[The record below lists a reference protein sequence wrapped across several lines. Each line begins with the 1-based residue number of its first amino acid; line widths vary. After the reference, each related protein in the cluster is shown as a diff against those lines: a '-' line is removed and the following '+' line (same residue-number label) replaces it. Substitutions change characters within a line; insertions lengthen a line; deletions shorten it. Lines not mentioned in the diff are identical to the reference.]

1 MATGH
6 LRKRTNKNGS
16 VSYQLTAEGD
26 RDPLSGKRERKYK
39 TVTGTKKQ
47 AEAELRKMISELE
60 AGNISTPSAMKLAAW
75 MDTWLN
81 TYLPNIEQTTKDD
94 YEAKINLYIKSAL
107 GHIPLKS
114 IKNEDIQ
121 IWVNNLKDKG
131 VAPNYKG
138 LGAKT
143 IRNAY
148 NLLNPALE
156 KAVVLGMIPRNPCVG
171 TTLPKMQKYQAQ
183 VYTMADVQKAL
194 SVADD
199 LSTYLMILLGAYV
212 GLRRGEM
219 AALQWENI
227 DLVNQ
232 TITISQNRVHTK
244 VGVIQKSPKTQAG
257 KRTITIGQFEVGALR
272 DAKNVYDDAVRN
284 NPGFKDLG
292 YVLFQENGDPFH
304 PDSLTQKWERFIA
317 KYHLSHI
324 RLHDL
329 RHSNA
334 TAMIAAG
341 VNAKVVQSL
350 LGHADVS
357 VTLNTYTH
365 VLPEM
370 DKDAAEKLNRAMLS
384 TGQPIK
390 RPPLII

>member
-6 LRKRTNKNGS
+6 LRKRINKNGS
-16 VSYQLTAEGD
+16 VSYQLTAEGE
-26 RDPLSGKRERKYK
+26 RDTFSGKRERKYK

-47 AEAELRKMISELE
+47 AEAELRKMISDLE
-60 AGNISTPSAMKLAAW
+60 SGNVSAPSAIKLAVW

-81 TYLPNIEQTTKDD
+81 SYLPDIEQTTRDD
-94 YEAKINLYIKSAL
+94 YEDKINLYIKPAL
-107 GHIPLKS
+107 GHLPLKS

-121 IWVNNLKDKG
+121 TWINNLKNKG
-131 VAPNYKG
+131 VHPNYKG
-138 LGAKT
+138 LGPKT
-143 IRNAY
+143 IRNVY

-156 KAVVLGMIPRNPCVG
+156 KAVVSGKIPRNPCIG
-171 TTLPKMQKYQAQ
+171 TKLPKMQKYQAQ

-219 AALQWENI
+219 AALQWKNV

-232 TITISQNRVHTK
+232 MITISQNRVHTK
-244 VGVIQKSPKTQAG
+244 NGVIQKSPKTQAG
-257 KRTITIGQFEVGALR
+257 NRNIAIGQFEASALR

-284 NPGFKDLG
+284 NPGFKDLD

-341 VNAKVVQSL
+341 INARVVQNR
-350 LGHADVS
+350 LGHSHVS
-357 VTLNTYTH
+357 VTLGTYTH

-370 DKDAAEKLNRAMLS
+370 DKDAADKLNQAMLS